1 MRFKNISLSHSYT
14 TIRKDKMR
22 TELKNDENVVI
33 VIKSHWLSIVWPFV
47 LVIIGLIAGIIIGGY
62 GFIIPVILIC
72 YLVYNIIQRNNNLWA
87 VTNLRVI
94 DEFGVFTL
102 NSKESPLDKI
112 NNVTYNQ
119 TVWGRIFGFGNVQIQ
134 TAAEIGSTTY
144 HMVEKPKSLKDTI
157 TQMQEEYK
165 KSFIRLEAQELA
177 KAISSGSNNKSKSD
191 IATELEKLFE
201 LMQKGALS
209 EQEFNNAKKKILER

>member
-1 MRFKNISLSHSYT
+1 
-14 TIRKDKMR
+14 MR

-33 VIKSHWLSIVWPFV
+33 VIKSHWLLIVWPFI
-47 LVIIGLIAGIIIGGY
+47 LAIIGLIAGILIDGY
-62 GFIIPVILIC
+62 GYIIPFILIC
-72 YLVYNIIQRNNNLWA
+72 YLVYKIIQRNNNLWA

-144 HMVEKPKSLKDTI
+144 YMVEKPKSLKDTI
-157 TQMQEEYK
+157 TLMQEEYK
-165 KSFIRLEAQELA
+165 KSQIRLEAQELA
-177 KAISSGSNNKSKSD
+177 KAISSGSHNKSKSD

-201 LMQKGALS
+201 LRQKGALS
-209 EQEFNNAKKKILER
+209 EQEFNNVKKKILEE

>member
-1 MRFKNISLSHSYT
+1 
-14 TIRKDKMR
+14 MR

-33 VIKSHWLSIVWPFV
+33 VIKSHWLIIVWPII
-47 LVIIGLIAGIIIGGY
+47 LAIIGLIAGILIGSYGY
-62 GFIIPVILIC
+62 IIPFILIC
-72 YLVYNIIQRNNNLWA
+72 YLGYKIIQRNNNLWA

-119 TVWGRIFGFGNVQIQ
+119 TIWGRIFGFGNVQIQ

-165 KSFIRLEAQELA
+165 KSQIISEAQELA
-177 KAISSGSNNKSKSD
+177 KAISTGSHHKSKSD
-191 IATELEKLFE
+191 IATELEKLFD
-201 LMQKGALS
+201 LRQKGALS
-209 EQEFNNAKKKILER
+209 EQEFINAKKKMLEE